1 MPKHTKEAIRWASPC
16 LQLHML
22 AQDEDLEPE
31 EVLAIA
37 RVHAISAIQEAETVV
52 KHTTGM
58 EGAEARELVQDCRDN
73 PLPYV
78 VERVDTLID
87 LGWS

>member
-1 MPKHTKEAIRWASPC
+1 MPKHTKEAILWASPF

-22 AQDEDLEPE
+22 AQDEDLAPE

-37 RVHAISAIQEAETVV
+37 RVHAISAIREAESVV
-52 KHTTGM
+52 RNTTGM
-58 EGAEARELVQDCRDN
+58 EGAEARDLVEEWRDN

-78 VERVDTLID
+78 IAPASTPTT
-87 LGWS
+87 